1 MAYGEWVTVVNGGVC
16 QMTGEFSSVGGPFEF
31 DVEGLP
37 EYTFFGGLETIP
49 YAKIEASPAVVEVPW
64 EGGTVEGLVQFAQKD
79 ERVSYGPIVASDP
92 IVTLSEG

>member
-1 MAYGEWVTVVNGGVC
+1 MNGGVC

-37 EYTFFGGLETIP
+37 EYTFFDGLETIP

-64 EGGTVEGLVQFAQKD
+64 EGGTVEGLV
-79 ERVSYGPIVASDP
+79 
-92 IVTLSEG
+92 